1 MTPVKLINGSKY
13 RPLSIYIEKCE
24 NVKKNAASRQYTHN
38 VLTEY
43 GMGNLRSMWIGRITQ
58 GGTMSSSIEVSTY
71 HTLGIQ
77 TN

>member
-1 MTPVKLINGSKY
+1 MEANIDLYPYTLRSVRML
-13 RPLSIYIEKCE
+13 
-24 NVKKNAASRQYTHN
+24 KKNAASRQYTHN

>member
-1 MTPVKLINGSKY
+1 MLQ
-13 RPLSIYIEKCE
+13 
-24 NVKKNAASRQYTHN
+24 KNAASRQYTHN